1 MDSGKNFDDQSSG
14 FWCGCKNSTM
24 VDRGDGETGCQ
35 KCGVILHE
43 NKFDTENVPINQTQD
58 NVHQSTAD
66 YTEKNHGLGGMM
78 SSREIK
84 KVIWQ
89 DHAKADE
96 KKVDHRLTNLADS
109 YDEQKCNKVFQEIK
123 NLCKKQRHSK
133 MINNDACI
141 DYKKNIQRHGFQ
153 KYKND
158 KILAGTCVLRVC
170 KNSKVKVNISKVSES
185 INEPRNKLV
194 RCYNDVHKKISMRK
208 PDSAI
213 NSEFSR
219 REAIIL
225 RMYGMASILQIPEK
239 LIRKNSDILDD
250 KKFEL
255 IISGSD
261 DESISAGIIEFICR
275 SNNLNLKTK
284 KIAKKF
290 EISENAVR
298 KQSKKIAEVLNV
310 KLEDKRK
317 KRG

>member
-1 MDSGKNFDDQSSG
+1 MDSGKNFGDQNSG

-24 VDRGDGETGCQ
+24 IDYGDGETGCQ

-43 NKFDTENVPINQTQD
+43 DKVERENSPIDQTQD

-66 YTEKNHGLGGMM
+66 YTEENRGLGGMM
-78 SSREIK
+78 SSKEIQQVIVRVNK
-84 KVIWQ
+84 K
-89 DHAKADE
+89 DK

-208 PDSAI
+208 PDSSI

-225 RMYGMASILQIPEK
+225 RIHGMASILQIPEK
-239 LIRKNSDILDD
+239 LIRKNLDILDD

>member
-1 MDSGKNFDDQSSG
+1 MDSGKNFVDQNSG
-14 FWCGCKNSTM
+14 FFCGCKNSTM
-24 VDRGDGETGCQ
+24 VDFGNGEKGCQ
-35 KCGVILHE
+35 KCGIILEEDRLERE
-43 NKFDTENVPINQTQD
+43 NSPVDQTQD

-66 YTEKNHGLGGMM
+66 YTEENRGLGGMM
-78 SSREIK
+78 SSKEIQQVIVRVNK
-84 KVIWQ
+84 K
-89 DHAKADE
+89 DK

-141 DYKKNIQRHGFQ
+141 DYKKNIQKHGFQ

-170 KNSKVKVNISKVSES
+170 KNSKVKVNISKVCES

-225 RMYGMASILQIPEK
+225 RIYGMASILEIPEK

-261 DESISAGIIEFICR
+261 DESISAGIIDVICR
-275 SNNLNLKTK
+275 SNNFNLKTK

>member
-1 MDSGKNFDDQSSG
+1 MDSGKNFGDQNSG

-24 VDRGDGETGCQ
+24 IDYGDGETGCQ

-43 NKFDTENVPINQTQD
+43 DKVERENSPIDQTQD

-66 YTEKNHGLGGMM
+66 YTEENRGLGGMM
-78 SSREIK
+78 SSKEIQQVIVRVNK
-84 KVIWQ
+84 K
-89 DHAKADE
+89 DK

-123 NLCKKQRHSK
+123 NLCKKQRHSE
-133 MINNDACI
+133 MISYNACI
-141 DYKKNIQRHGFQ
+141 DYKKNIEKHGFQ

-225 RMYGMASILQIPEK
+225 RIYGMASILEIPEK

-298 KQSKKIAEVLNV
+298 KQSKKIAAVLNV
-310 KLEDKRK
+310 ELEDKRK

>member
-1 MDSGKNFDDQSSG
+1 MDSGKNFGDQNSG

-24 VDRGDGETGCQ
+24 IDYGDGETGCQ

-43 NKFDTENVPINQTQD
+43 DKVERENSPIDQTQD

-66 YTEKNHGLGGMM
+66 YTEENRGLGGMM
-78 SSREIK
+78 SSKEIQQVIVRVNK
-84 KVIWQ
+84 K
-89 DHAKADE
+89 DK

-123 NLCKKQRHSK
+123 NLCKKQRHSE
-133 MINNDACI
+133 MISNDACM
-141 DYKKNIQRHGFQ
+141 DYKKNIQKHGFQ

-213 NSEFSR
+213 NSEFNR

-225 RMYGMASILQIPEK
+225 RIHGMASILEIPEK

-275 SNNLNLKTK
+275 SNNFNLKTK

>member
-1 MDSGKNFDDQSSG
+1 MDSGKNFDDQNSG

-24 VDRGDGETGCQ
+24 IDYGDGETGCQ
-35 KCGVILHE
+35 KCGVILYE
-43 NKFDTENVPINQTQD
+43 NKFDTEDVPINQTQG
-58 NVHQSTAD
+58 NVQQNAAD
-66 YTEKNHGLGGMM
+66 YTEENHGLGGMI
-78 SSREIK
+78 SSRDIK

-89 DHAKADE
+89 EHAKADE
-96 KKVDHRLTNLADS
+96 KFVDHRLTNLADS
-109 YDEQKCNKVFQEIK
+109 YVEVKCNKVIQEIK
-123 NLCKKQRHSK
+123 NLCKKLRYSE
-133 MINNDACI
+133 MIKNNACM
-141 DYKKNIQRHGFQ
+141 DYKKNISKHGFQ

-170 KNSKVKVNISKVSES
+170 KNSKVKVNISKVSET
-185 INEPRNKLV
+185 INEPRKKLV
-194 RCYNDVHKKISMRK
+194 RSYNDVHKKISIRK
-208 PDSAI
+208 PDFAI

-225 RMYGMASILQIPEK
+225 RIHGMASILQIPEK
-239 LIRKNSDILDD
+239 LIRKNLDILDD

-261 DESISAGIIEFICR
+261 DESISAGVIEFICR
-275 SNNLNLKTK
+275 SNNFNLKTK

-298 KQSKKIAEVLNV
+298 KQSKKIALVLNV

-317 KRG
+317 KSG

>member
-1 MDSGKNFDDQSSG
+1 MDSGKNFGDQNSG

-24 VDRGDGETGCQ
+24 IDYGDGETGCQ

-43 NKFDTENVPINQTQD
+43 DKVERENSPIDQTQD

-66 YTEKNHGLGGMM
+66 YTEENRGLGGMM
-78 SSREIK
+78 SSKEIQQVIVRVNK
-84 KVIWQ
+84 K
-89 DHAKADE
+89 DK

-123 NLCKKQRHSK
+123 NLCKKQRHSE
-133 MINNDACI
+133 MISNDACM
-141 DYKKNIQRHGFQ
+141 DYKKNIQKHGFQ

-208 PDSAI
+208 PDSSI

-225 RMYGMASILQIPEK
+225 RIYGMASILEIPEK

-275 SNNLNLKTK
+275 SNNFNLKTK

-298 KQSKKIAEVLNV
+298 KQSKKIAAVLNV
-310 KLEDKRK
+310 ELEDKRK

>member
-1 MDSGKNFDDQSSG
+1 MDSGKNFGDQNSG
-14 FWCGCKNSTM
+14 FWCGCKDSTM
-24 VDRGDGETGCQ
+24 IDYGDGETGCQ

-43 NKFDTENVPINQTQD
+43 DKVERENNPIDQTQD

-66 YTEKNHGLGGMM
+66 YTEENRGLGGMM
-78 SSREIK
+78 SSKEIQQVIVRVDK
-84 KVIWQ
+84 K
-89 DHAKADE
+89 DK
-96 KKVDHRLTNLADS
+96 KKVDHRLTNLVDS

-123 NLCKKQRHSK
+123 NICKKQRHSE
-133 MINNDACI
+133 MISNDACI
-141 DYKKNIQRHGFQ
+141 DYKKNIQKHGFQ

-170 KNSKVKVNISKVSES
+170 KNSKVKVNISKVSEI
-185 INEPRNKLV
+185 INEPRKKLV
-194 RCYNDVHKKISMRK
+194 RSYNDVHKKISIRK
-208 PDSAI
+208 PDFAI

-225 RMYGMASILQIPEK
+225 RIHGMASILQIPEK

-261 DESISAGIIEFICR
+261 DESISAGIFEFICR
-275 SNNLNLKTK
+275 INNFNLKTK

-298 KQSKKIAEVLNV
+298 KQAKKIAAVLNV

>member
-1 MDSGKNFDDQSSG
+1 MDSGKNFGDQNSG

-24 VDRGDGETGCQ
+24 IDYGDGETGCQ

-43 NKFDTENVPINQTQD
+43 DKVERENSPIDQTQD

-66 YTEKNHGLGGMM
+66 YTEENRGLGGMM
-78 SSREIK
+78 SSKEIQQVIVRVNK
-84 KVIWQ
+84 K
-89 DHAKADE
+89 DK

-123 NLCKKQRHSK
+123 NLCKKQRHSE
-133 MINNDACI
+133 MISNDACM
-141 DYKKNIQRHGFQ
+141 DYKKNIQKHGFQ

-225 RMYGMASILQIPEK
+225 RIHGMASILQIPEK

-275 SNNLNLKTK
+275 SNNFNLKTK